1 MRPDIQALRQAKGEA
16 DGNFWPI
23 TKDAPAPLPGLP
35 ALASLK
41 TVTLDPVFWGGPENS
56 INSWFAKTMAA
67 Q

>member
-41 TVTLDPVFWGGPENS
+41 TVTLDPVFWGGLENS